1 MTTDP
6 PDGRTPN
13 PDPPAPRRGA
23 ARPWMPPSG
32 NRALA
37 ERLSGVEP
45 GDAPTEPLTPRPVY
59 SRVQPRSSNRFV
71 WRVLTLLLVLGLI
84 AALAG
89 VTALAYSNKSRADD
103 WEDRA
108 FTLER
113 HTEQLN
119 GLLIERSTQLNERTR
134 ELNGLA
140 AKVTRQQSA
149 LTQSESDVA
158 SLSRRQRELAAE
170 KARVEDDRAALQVQ
184 SRELNSVANAFVA
197 CKDGLVALLGYV
209 VQGDQS
215 SASAVVD
222 EVGAD
227 CSRAESLLL
236 GYRSR
241 FG

>member
-1 MTTDP
+1 M
-6 PDGRTPN
+6 
-13 PDPPAPRRGA
+13 
-23 ARPWMPPSG
+23 
-32 NRALA
+32 LA
-37 ERLSGVEP
+37 
-45 GDAPTEPLTPRPVY
+45 
-59 SRVQPRSSNRFV
+59 
-71 WRVLTLLLVLGLI
+71 LVLGLGLI
-84 AALAG
+84 ARSLG
-89 VTALAYSNKSRADD
+89 VTALAYSNKARADD

-119 GLLIERSTQLNERTR
+119 GLLIERSTQLNERTS

-140 AKVTRQQSA
+140 AKVQRQQSA

-170 KARVEDDRAALQVQ
+170 KARVEDDRAALQLQ

-209 VQGDQS
+209 VQGDQT

-227 CSRAESLLL
+227 CSQAETLLL
-236 GYRSR
+236 DYRSR